1 MSSLCRSPTF
11 SLLAV
16 TVQKLGGGAF
26 LSRLS
31 LILHTARVEAGQKAG
46 GEAKSLL
53 AYITS

>member
-16 TVQKLGGGAF
+16 TVHKLGGGAF

-31 LILHTARVEAGQKAG
+31 LIFHTARVEAGQKAG